1 MPCVFGRRRKMAEVL
16 RQSRDVPVTAYCD
29 VAVIG
34 GGPAGVAAAVSAARA
49 GKRTVLAERLG
60 VLGGAAV
67 GYVNPISGFFQQG
80 QRVVGGIAWEFV
92 QRLQALGAAQIE
104 YPKGHVSFHPEAW
117 KLVAQR
123 MVLESGVELM
133 TNMTLS
139 DCAREG
145 ARVTY
150 VILDGKSGPEAV
162 DARCFIDATGDAD
175 LCRLAG
181 AEMLPEAGEGY
192 QPASLCFVL
201 EGVDVTTP
209 LLKNCIHH
217 TGAGGSHSAN
227 DTIHAYLDACV
238 ERGEL
243 EQFGGPWFNTMVQ
256 GGAVTVNVTRQGG
269 NGADRRELTRMECQL
284 REDMFRIV
292 ALLKR
297 EYPEFRSCSI
307 AASGINA
314 GIRETGRIRGLD
326 TVTGEDMLSA
336 RPWPCPVARCAHPM
350 DVHYACSSAQT
361 VDYYASAAYVPHT
374 ALIPRG
380 AQSLLAAGRCVSA
393 DARAYATLRVQ
404 ATVMAIGESA
414 GLMAAEL
421 CDHGEIDPQRLR
433 TAIRQRGVIPAGM

>member
-1 MPCVFGRRRKMAEVL
+1 MAETL
-16 RQSRDVPVTAYCD
+16 RQQREVPVTAHCD

-49 GKRTVLAERLG
+49 GMRTVLIERLG
-60 VLGGAAV
+60 VLGGTAAV

-92 QRLQALGAAQIE
+92 QRLQELGAAQIE

-117 KLVAQR
+117 KLAAQR
-123 MVLESGVELM
+123 MTLESGVELM

-139 DCAREG
+139 DCLLKG
-145 ARVTY
+145 GRVTH

-162 DARCFIDATGDAD
+162 AARCFIDATGDAD

-181 AEMLPEAGEGY
+181 AEMLPEEAEGY

-209 LLKNCIHH
+209 LLKNSIHH
-217 TGAGGSHSAN
+217 TGAGGSHSSN
-227 DTIHAYLDACV
+227 DAIHNYLNACV
-238 ERGEL
+238 ARGEL
-243 EQFGGPWFNTMVQ
+243 EQFGGPWFNAMVQ
-256 GGAVTVNVTRQGG
+256 GGAVTVNVTRRAG
-269 NGADRRELTRMECQL
+269 NGADRRDLTRMECRL

-314 GIRETGRIRGLD
+314 GIRETARIRGLD

-336 RPWPCPVARCAHPM
+336 RSWPCPVARCAHPM
-350 DVHYACSSAQT
+350 DIHHASSSAQT

>member
-1 MPCVFGRRRKMAEVL
+1 MAEYL
-16 RQSRDVPVTAYCD
+16 RQQRDVPMTARCD

-34 GGPAGVAAAVSAARA
+34 GGPAGVAAAVSAARR
-49 GKRTVLAERLG
+49 GMRTVLAERLG
-60 VLGGAAV
+60 VLGGTAAV

-80 QRVVGGIAWEFV
+80 RRVVGGIAWEFV
-92 QRLQALGAAQIE
+92 ERLRELDAAQIE
-104 YPKGHVSFHPEAW
+104 YPKGHVSFHPETW

-123 MVLESGVELM
+123 MALESGVELM

-145 ARVTY
+145 RRVTH

-162 DARCFIDATGDAD
+162 AARCFIDATGDAD

-181 AEMLPEAGEGY
+181 AEMLPEAPEAY

-201 EGVDVTTP
+201 DGVDVSTP
-209 LLKNCIHH
+209 LLKDSIHH
-217 TGAGGSHSAN
+217 TGANGSHSSN
-227 DTIHAYLDACV
+227 DTIHAYLDECV
-238 ERGEL
+238 RRGEL
-243 EQFGGPWFNTMVQ
+243 EQFGGPWFNATVQ
-256 GGAVTVNVTRQGG
+256 GGTVTVNVTRRDGD
-269 NGADRRELTRMECQL
+269 GADRADLTRMECRL

-292 ALLKR
+292 TLLKR

-314 GIRETGRIRGLD
+314 GIRETARIRGLD
-326 TVTGEDMLSA
+326 TVTGEDMLAA
-336 RPWPCPVARCAHPM
+336 RAWPCPVARCAHPM
-350 DVHYACSSAQT
+350 DIHHARSSAQT

-380 AQSLLAAGRCVSA
+380 LDGLLAAGRCVSA

-421 CDHGEIDPQRLR
+421 CDRGEIDPNRLQAAVR
-433 TAIRQRGVIPAGM
+433 GRGVIPEGM

>member
-1 MPCVFGRRRKMAEVL
+1 MAEYL
-16 RQSRDVPVTAYCD
+16 RQQRDVPMTARCD

-34 GGPAGVAAAVSAARA
+34 GGPAGVAAAVSAARR
-49 GKRTVLAERLG
+49 GMRTVLAERLG
-60 VLGGAAV
+60 VLGGTAAV

-80 QRVVGGIAWEFV
+80 RRVVGGIAWEFV
-92 QRLQALGAAQIE
+92 ERLRELDAAQIE
-104 YPKGHVSFHPEAW
+104 YPKGHVSFHPETW

-123 MVLESGVELM
+123 MALESGVELM

-145 ARVTY
+145 RRVTH

-162 DARCFIDATGDAD
+162 AARCFIDATGDAD

-181 AEMLPEAGEGY
+181 AEMLPADTL

-201 EGVDVTTP
+201 EGVDVSTP
-209 LLKNCIHH
+209 LLKDSIHH
-217 TGAGGSHSAN
+217 TGANGSHSSN
-227 DTIHAYLDACV
+227 DTIHAYLDACAR
-238 ERGEL
+238 RGEL
-243 EQFGGPWFNTMVQ
+243 ETFGGPWFNAMVQ
-256 GGAVTVNVTRQGG
+256 GNAGTVNVTRRGG
-269 NGADRRELTRMECQL
+269 DGADRADLTRMECRL

-292 ALLKR
+292 ALLKK
-297 EYPEFRSCSI
+297 EYPEFRHCSI
-307 AASGINA
+307 AASGVNA
-314 GIRETGRIRGLD
+314 GIRETARIRGLD
-326 TVTGEDMLSA
+326 TVTGEDMLASRA
-336 RPWPCPVARCAHPM
+336 WPCPAARCAHPM
-350 DVHYACSSAQT
+350 DVHDARSSSQT

-380 AQSLLAAGRCVSA
+380 LDSLLAAGRCVSA

-421 CDHGEIDPQRLR
+421 CDRGEIDPKRLQS
-433 TAIRQRGVIPAGM
+433 AIRRRGVIPEGM